1 MTDRAR
7 PHAVLVI
14 LNLPVPDD
22 QRAWSQALALRDD
35 GARVTVV
42 CPAIRGRQ
50 PGGERVDGIDI
61 VRFRSFEGQGALA
74 TAAEGFWTAAAAAR
88 AVRAAL
94 RTSRG
99 VPCTLQIG
107 NPPDL
112 LFPLARWARRRGVR
126 IVYDQRDVVPVL
138 AASRAG
144 FSKLTPIFKGAE
156 RQLIAASDVVITP
169 SEEQRARIARLYR
182 RDAVIIRTAE
192 VSAA

>member
-1 MTDRAR
+1 MRQASDLPLGWPGGGADIMTDRAR

-42 CPAIRGRQ
+42 CPAIRGKR

-94 RTSRG
+94 RT
-99 VPCTLQIG
+99 
-107 NPPDL
+107 
-112 LFPLARWARRRGVR
+112 
-126 IVYDQRDVVPVL
+126 
-138 AASRAG
+138 
-144 FSKLTPIFKGAE
+144 
-156 RQLIAASDVVITP
+156 
-169 SEEQRARIARLYR
+169 
-182 RDAVIIRTAE
+182 
-192 VSAA
+192 